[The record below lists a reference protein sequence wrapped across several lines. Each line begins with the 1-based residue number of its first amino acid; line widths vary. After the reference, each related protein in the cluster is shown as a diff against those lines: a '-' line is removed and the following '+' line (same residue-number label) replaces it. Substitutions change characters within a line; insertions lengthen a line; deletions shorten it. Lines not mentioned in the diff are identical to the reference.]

1 MFKKDCRCCEGTNLK
16 SVIDFGIIPLANNLL
31 DSFIEAEK
39 SFPLELMYC
48 EGCHNC
54 QLSYSVD
61 SKVMF
66 DNYLYV
72 SSTTEQMRLH
82 FKYAAT
88 KIVEEYKLNSESL
101 VVEIGSNDGVFLS
114 PVQDKNVKICG
125 IEPAKNIS
133 ALANEKGLHTYNGY
147 CDQEAVGY
155 VLSNFGK
162 ADVVTAFNVFAHAD
176 NLKLILDS
184 AFEMLKEDGVF
195 IVENQWLLK
204 TMHDLTFDNIYH
216 EHFNYWSVTS
226 INNFVKRN
234 GYYVQKVERFNTH
247 GGSIRVHISRKE
259 VKSDSLYHF
268 LELENCHGLTT
279 FEAYERFGNNI
290 KNCKRNTVA
299 AFDQLQAKYGKVVG
313 YGSPAKAT
321 TLLNYFGIDH
331 NYLSFI
337 IEDNPL
343 KFEKIVPGIKVKIT
357 SKELAEKIVPKAI
370 VVFAWN
376 FYDEILKNN
385 KVFTDM
391 NVPFFNIKDLQN
403 G

>member
-1 MFKKDCRCCEGTNLK
+1 MFKKDCRCCEGFNLK
-16 SVIDFGIIPLANNLL
+16 SVIDFGNIPLANNLL
-31 DSFIEAEK
+31 NNFLEDDLA
-39 SFPLELMYC
+39 FPLELMYC
-48 EGCHNC
+48 QDCHNC

-72 SSTTEQMRLH
+72 SSTTEQMRNH
-82 FKYAAT
+82 FKRAAYSVA
-88 KIVEEYKLNSESL
+88 KDFNLDENSV
-101 VVEIGSNDGVFLS
+101 VVEIGSNDGVFLTHLN
-114 PVQDKNVKICG
+114 DKNIKICG

-133 ALANEKGLHTYNGY
+133 AIANDKGLHTYNGY
-147 CDQEAVGY
+147 CDKEAVNY

-162 ADVVTAFNVFAHAD
+162 ADVVAAFNVFAHAD

-184 AFEMLKEDGVF
+184 AFEMLKDDGVF

-204 TMHDLTFDNIYH
+204 TMFDLTFDNIYH

-226 INNFVKRN
+226 MNNFVQRN
-234 GYYVQKVERFNTH
+234 GYHIQKVERHTTH
-247 GGSIRVHISRKE
+247 GGSIRVHISRKPT
-259 VKSDSLYHF
+259 KCDSLNSF
-268 LELENCHGLTT
+268 LELEYCHGLTS
-279 FEAYERFGNNI
+279 FDAYERFAEKI
-290 KNCKRNTVA
+290 KECKKNTLK
-299 AFDQLQAKYGKVVG
+299 AFDELNCKYGKVAG

-343 KFEKIVPGIKVKIT
+343 KYEKIVPGIKVKIIN
-357 SKELAEKIVPKAI
+357 KDLANIVTPRAI
-370 VVFAWN
+370 VVLAWN
-376 FYDEILKNN
+376 FYDEIIKNN
-385 KVFTDM
+385 KAFID
-391 NVPFFNIKDLQN
+391 NGIEFLNIKDLQN

>member
-1 MFKKDCRCCEGTNLK
+1 LK
-16 SVIDFGIIPLANNLL
+16 SVIDFGNIPLANNLL
-31 DSFIEAEK
+31 NNFIEDDLA
-39 SFPLELMYC
+39 FPLELMYC
-48 EGCHNC
+48 EDCHNC

-72 SSTTEQMRLH
+72 SSTTEQMRNH
-82 FKYAAT
+82 FKAAAYN
-88 KIVEEYKLNSESL
+88 IVKDYNLDENSL
-101 VVEIGSNDGVFLS
+101 VVEIGSNDGVFLTHLNY
-114 PVQDKNVKICG
+114 QNIKICG

-133 ALANEKGLHTYNGY
+133 AIANEKGLHTYNGY
-147 CDQEAVGY
+147 CDKEAVSY

-176 NLKLILDS
+176 DLKLILDS
-184 AFEMLKEDGVF
+184 AFEILKDDGVF

-204 TMHDLTFDNIYH
+204 TMFDLTFDNIYH

-226 INNFVKRN
+226 MNNFVRRN
-234 GYYVQKVERFNTH
+234 GYYIQKVERYTTH
-247 GGSIRVHISRKE
+247 GGSIRVHISKNPTKCE
-259 VKSDSLYHF
+259 SLNSF
-268 LELENCHGLTT
+268 LELEYCHGLTS
-279 FEAYERFGNNI
+279 FEAYERFAQRI
-290 KNCKRNTVA
+290 KECKKNTVN
-299 AFDQLQAKYGKVVG
+299 AFDELHSKYGKVVG

-343 KFEKIVPGIKVKIT
+343 KYEKIVPGIKVKIVC
-357 SKELAEKIVPKAI
+357 KDLASTIIPKAI
-370 VVFAWN
+370 VVMAWN
-376 FYDEILKNN
+376 FYDEIIKNN
-385 KVFTDM
+385 QAFIDKGVEFL
-391 NVPFFNIKDLQN
+391 NIKDLQN

>member
-1 MFKKDCRCCEGTNLK
+1 MFKKNCRCCESARLK
-16 SVIDFGIIPLANNLL
+16 SVIDFGNIPLANNLL
-31 DSFIEAEK
+31 NNFIEDDLA
-39 SFPLELMYC
+39 FPLELMYC
-48 EGCHNC
+48 EDCHNC

-72 SSTTEQMRLH
+72 SSTTEQMRNH
-82 FKYAAT
+82 FKAAAYN
-88 KIVEEYKLNSESL
+88 IVKDYNLDENSL
-101 VVEIGSNDGVFLS
+101 VVEIGSNDGVFLTHLND
-114 PVQDKNVKICG
+114 QNIKICG

-133 ALANEKGLHTYNGY
+133 AIANEKGLHTYNGY
-147 CDQEAVGY
+147 CDTEAVDY

-176 NLKLILDS
+176 DLKLILDS
-184 AFEMLKEDGVF
+184 AFEILKDDGVF

-204 TMHDLTFDNIYH
+204 TMFDLTFDNIYH

-226 INNFVKRN
+226 MNNFVRRN
-234 GYYVQKVERFNTH
+234 GYYVQKVERYTTH
-247 GGSIRVHISRKE
+247 GGSIRVHISKNPTKCE
-259 VKSDSLYHF
+259 SLNSF
-268 LELENCHGLTT
+268 LELEYAHGLTS
-279 FEAYERFGNNI
+279 FDAYERFAQRI
-290 KNCKRNTVA
+290 KECKKNTVY
-299 AFDQLQAKYGKVVG
+299 AFDELHSKYGKVVG

-343 KFEKIVPGIKVKIT
+343 KYEKIVPGIKVKIIC
-357 SKELAEKIVPKAI
+357 KDLASSIIPKAI
-370 VVFAWN
+370 VVMAWN
-376 FYDEILKNN
+376 FYDEIIKNN
-385 KVFTDM
+385 QAFIDKGVEFL
-391 NVPFFNIKDLQN
+391 NIKDLQN

>member
-1 MFKKDCRCCEGTNLK
+1 MFKKNCRCCEGTNLK

-39 SFPLELMYC
+39 AFPLELMYC
-48 EGCHNC
+48 EDCHNC

-72 SSTTEQMRLH
+72 SSTTEQMRNH
-82 FKYAAT
+82 FSYAAS
-88 KIVEEYKLNSESL
+88 KIVEDYNLNSESL
-101 VVEIGSNDGVFLS
+101 VVEIGSNDGVFLQ
-114 PVQDKNVKICG
+114 PMQNQNVRICG

-147 CDQEAVGY
+147 CDSDAVNY
-155 VLSNFGK
+155 VLANFGK

-184 AFEMLKEDGVF
+184 AFQMLKEDGVF

-204 TMHDLTFDNIYH
+204 TMQDLTFDNIYH

-226 INNFVKRN
+226 MNNFVKRN
-234 GYYVQKVERFNTH
+234 GYFVNHVEGFDTH

-259 VKSDSLYHF
+259 NPNENVNMF
-268 LELENCHGLTT
+268 LDLEADYGLKT
-279 FEAYERFGNNI
+279 FETYESFAEKIRL
-290 KNCKRNTVA
+290 CKTNTLA
-299 AFDQLQAKYGKVVG
+299 AFERLHARFGKVVG

-343 KFEKIVPGIKVKIT
+343 KYEKIVPGIKVKII
-357 SKELAEKIVPKAI
+357 SKSLAEKIIPKAV

-376 FYDEILKNN
+376 FYDEIIMNN
-385 KVFTDM
+385 QYFLEKS
-391 NVPFFNIKDLQN
+391 VPFFNIKDFQN